1 MPMTTVRDYLY
12 DVGSNAGAN
21 FASAFSAAQNNRTR
35 RDEMAAQQQ
44 AQAQQAAALEE
55 WRRQQLE
62 LQRQQQALDQAKA
75 ERAAA
80 MDRLKMQ
87 EMIQQQS
94 VQQQFQQGFTGNLEQ
109 MTRPQVP
116 LARKDATPEQAA
128 QAAMQA
134 ALATGSPDLIFN
146 TLKQVEAVGSPK
158 ARPIFDEISGEQI
171 GNVFKNTV
179 IPIKPEAGGFAPVI
193 PEGATDIIG
202 WQQQGTGRFVP
213 RPAERPPTQ
222 AEVIQSL
229 MDGQKAKPAAKTDV
243 STETVVVVAPDGSVG
258 TIPKANLDKALKN
271 GYKLR

>member
-21 FASAFSAAQNNRTR
+21 FASAYGAAQSNKTQKDAN
-35 RDEMAAQQQ
+35 AAKAEQDR
-44 AQAQQAAALEE
+44 ADAEALER
-55 WRRQQLE
+55 WRQQQLE

-87 EMIQQQS
+87 EMAQQQS

-146 TLKQVEAVGSPK
+146 TMKQVESVGSPK

-179 IPIKPEAGGFAPVI
+179 IPVRPEAGGFAPVI

-213 RPAERPPTQ
+213 KPAEREMSQQERLDRIMFPERYKDKPTTPKSIPG
-222 AEVIQSL
+222 ATNRFRIIQ
-229 MDGQKAKPAAKTDV
+229 
-243 STETVVVVAPDGSVG
+243 
-258 TIPKANLDKALKN
+258 
-271 GYKLR
+271 